1 MSENKNEQIEQEI
14 VEETATNESAQTCEA
29 SKEASSEEIIAQLQ
43 EQLQQSEDKY
53 LRVHAD
59 FENIKKRLEK
69 EKYQAIDYASEKF
82 ARDLLTPIDTLEM
95 ALKSVQTEVEADELL
110 EKLKEGIKLTIKN
123 FNTVFEKHDI
133 SIVETDGEFDPN
145 FHDAVMQV
153 DSAEHEDG
161 QIVQEL
167 QKGYKYKERLLR
179 PAMVSICK
187 K

>member
-1 MSENKNEQIEQEI
+1 MSEEKKEELQE
-14 VEETATNESAQTCEA
+14 VVNQEETSTTENEVKEETIESVKAELEA
-29 SKEASSEEIIAQLQ
+29 KLKEA
-43 EQLQQSEDKY
+43 EDKY

-82 ARDLLTPIDTLEM
+82 AKDLLAPIDTLEM
-95 ALKSVQTEVEADELL
+95 ALQSANADLSAEELL
-110 EKLKEGIKLTIKN
+110 VKLKEGIELTIKN

-133 SIVETDGEFDPN
+133 SAVETQGEFDPN

-153 DSAEHEDG
+153 DSSEHEDG
-161 QIVQEL
+161 QIVQQL
-167 QKGYKYKERLLR
+167 QKGYKFKERLLR

>member
-1 MSENKNEQIEQEI
+1 MSEETKNEQIQEEVVNEE
-14 VEETATNESAQTCEA
+14 VEVVDVPNECEEKLKA
-29 SKEASSEEIIAQLQ
+29 AEER
-43 EQLQQSEDKY
+43 Y

-69 EKYQAIDYASEKF
+69 EKYQAIEYASERF
-82 ARDLLTPIDTLEM
+82 AKDLLTPIDTLEY
-95 ALKSVQTEVEADELL
+95 AILSANSDTDPVELVQ
-110 EKLKEGIKLTIKN
+110 KIKEGLELTIKN
-123 FNTVFEKHDI
+123 FKSVFEKHGI
-133 SIVETDGEFDPN
+133 ELVETDNEFDPN

-153 DSAEHEDG
+153 QSEAHDDG
-161 QIVQEL
+161 QIVQTL

>member
-1 MSENKNEQIEQEI
+1 MSEEVKNEQIQ
-14 VEETATNESAQTCEA
+14 EETVNEEVEVVEVPNECEEKLKA
-29 SKEASSEEIIAQLQ
+29 AEER
-43 EQLQQSEDKY
+43 Y

-69 EKYQAIDYASEKF
+69 EKYQAIEYASERF
-82 ARDLLTPIDTLEM
+82 AKDLLTPIDTLEY
-95 ALKSVQTEVEADELL
+95 AILSANSDTDPVELVQ
-110 EKLKEGIKLTIKN
+110 KIKEGLGLTIKN
-123 FNTVFEKHDI
+123 FKSVFEKHGI
-133 SIVETDGEFDPN
+133 ELIETDSEFDPN

-153 DSAEHEDG
+153 QSPAHEDG
-161 QIVQEL
+161 QIVQTL

>member
-1 MSENKNEQIEQEI
+1 MSEKKEQLNEEVVNQEDPCTLDATKE
-14 VEETATNESAQTCEA
+14 VKEETIESVKCELEA
-29 SKEASSEEIIAQLQ
+29 KLKEA
-43 EQLQQSEDKY
+43 EDKY

-82 ARDLLTPIDTLEM
+82 AKDLLAPIDTLEI
-95 ALKSVQTEVEADELL
+95 ALQSVNADLSADELL
-110 EKLKEGIKLTIKN
+110 SKLKEGIELTIKN

-133 SIVETDGEFDPN
+133 SVVDTNGEFDPN

-153 DSAEHEDG
+153 NSPEHEDG
-161 QIVQEL
+161 QIVQQL
-167 QKGYKYKERLLR
+167 QKGYTFKERLLR

-187 K
+187 R